1 MKIYGAAVLAISCIP
16 STVAFVG
23 NTHKSVNTG
32 TQLSLQKENGNN
44 DSWNNIIG
52 PAVTGLAGLTL
63 ASQMAVA
70 ANVDPSMVTAA
81 SSFDATTPIVR
92 GEEGMWFCK

>member
-23 NTHKSVNTG
+23 NTHKSVNT
-32 TQLSLQKENGNN
+32 QLSLQKENGNN
-44 DSWNNIIG
+44 DSWNDIIG
-52 PAVTGLAGLTL
+52 PAVTVLAGLTL

-70 ANVDPSMVTAA
+70 ANADPSMVTAA
-81 SSFDATTPIVR
+81 SSFDSTTPIVEAKKIR
-92 GEEGMWFCK
+92 QKAFK